1 MFSTNQSFACYA
13 QSAVGEE
20 FHHLHSQ
27 ALRRKRWAALTGHRH
42 NLLSLHETAQQTKV
56 QTRSHAGLQLV
67 PIAKIRGSEGR
78 CDDFDADFRP
88 LKSHNRDRWV
98 SVAQARSRDVALPP
112 VELVQVNDAYFVRD
126 GHHRI
131 SVAKLAGQLEIEA
144 EVTVWHGV
152 EVAVDGHVKAPVLH
166 KTQHPTFKE
175 RLLIN
180 VGKWLVSIGVQLQA
194 RGGIAASAPALQ
206 SN

>member
-1 MFSTNQSFACYA
+1 M
-13 QSAVGEE
+13 
-20 FHHLHSQ
+20 
-27 ALRRKRWAALTGHRH
+27 
-42 NLLSLHETAQQTKV
+42 

-98 SVAQARSRDVALPP
+98 SVALARSHDVALPP
-112 VELVQVNDAYFVRD
+112 AELVQVNDAYFVRD

-152 EVAVDGHVKAPVLH
+152 EMAAGGHAKVPTV
-166 KTQHPTFKE
+166 TQTEQLKIKDRF
-175 RLLIN
+175 LIN
-180 VGKWLVSIGVQLQA
+180 AGKWLISIGVQLQT

-206 SN
+206 RN